1 MKKVLLFSL
10 LFVLIPTL
18 TISFLFR
25 NNEKEFQFSANTTV
39 RILRSKTGKIETV
52 ALEDYIIGVVA
63 GEMPVTFEE
72 EALKAQAVASRS
84 YVMYQI
90 KGNKNRDYD
99 VVDTILN
106 QVYIDS
112 DTLKEKWK
120 DHYDEYYKKVVNSV
134 QSTAYQYLVYDNKI
148 VNAMFFSTSN
158 GYTENSE
165 DVFVSKV
172 PYLRSVESKW
182 DNISPVFQYTTN
194 FSVEDF
200 LGLLKLPSSN
210 TIQISGVEKTKTGRI
225 KNLKINGKSYTG
237 REVASLLT
245 LKSSSFSIIQNGNK
259 VTIHTQGFGHGVGM
273 SQYGAQGMAKEGY
286 TYEEILKHYYT
297 DTELKK
303 IKN

>member
-1 MKKVLLFSL
+1 MKKVLLFSF
-10 LFVLIPTL
+10 LFVIVPTL
-18 TISFLFR
+18 TIFFFFR
-25 NNEKEFQFSANTTV
+25 ENEKEFQFSSNTMV
-39 RILRSKTGKIETV
+39 RIKRSKTSKIDV
-52 ALEDYIIGVVA
+52 VPLEEYIIGVVA
-63 GEMPVTFEE
+63 GEMPVSFEE

-90 KGNKNRDYD
+90 RGNKDKEYD
-99 VVDTILN
+99 VVDTVLN

-120 DHYDEYYKKVVNSV
+120 DNYEEYYQKVVNSV
-134 QSTAYQYLVYDNKI
+134 QDTAYQYLVYKDEI
-148 VNAMFFSTSN
+148 ANAMFFSTSN

-182 DNISPVFQYTTN
+182 DNISPVFQYTTT

-210 TIQISGVEKTKTGRI
+210 IIQISNVEKTKTGRI
-225 KNLKINGKSYTG
+225 KSLKINGKSYTG
-237 REVASLLT
+237 REVATLLK
-245 LKSSSFSIIQNGNK
+245 LKSSSFSIIQNKEK
-259 VTIHTQGFGHGVGM
+259 VTISTKGYGHGVGM
-273 SQYGAQGMAKEGY
+273 SQYGAEGMAKEGY

-297 DTELKK
+297 GTELKK